1 MAESTEPHAI
11 LELDG
16 EADTVRLAERLA
28 SMTGPGDMIALTGD
42 LGTGKTVLARALI
55 RARTRPDEEVP
66 SPTFTLVQVYE
77 TDAEPAYHFDL
88 YRIEDTEEIYE
99 LGFEEAL
106 SDGVVLVE
114 WPDRLGTLLPSDRLD
129 VELQQGAGPDRRIAR
144 LTGRGYW
151 IARMTDAFSEGA
163 IHG

>member
-1 MAESTEPHAI
+1 MAETIEPHAI
-11 LELDG
+11 LELDD
-16 EADTVRLAERLA
+16 EADTARLAERLA
-28 SMTGPGDMIALTGD
+28 SMTRPGDMIALSGG

-55 RARTRPDEEVP
+55 RARTTPEEEVP

-77 TDAEPAYHFDL
+77 TDAEPIYHFDL

-114 WPDRLGTLLPSDRLD
+114 WPDRLGSLLPLDRLD
-129 VELQQGAGPDRRIAR
+129 VELVQGAEADRRFAR
-144 LTGRGYW
+144 LTGCGYW

>member
-1 MAESTEPHAI
+1 MAATNEPHAI

-28 SMTGPGDMIALTGD
+28 SMSGPGDMIALSGG

-55 RARTRPDEEVP
+55 RTRTTPDEEVP

-77 TDAEPAYHFDL
+77 TGAEPIYHFDL
-88 YRIEDTEEIYE
+88 YRIEDMEEIYE

-106 SDGVVLVE
+106 ADGVVLVE
-114 WPDRLGTLLPSDRLD
+114 WPDRLGSLLPADRLD
-129 VELQQGAGPDRRIAR
+129 VEFEQGAGTDRRIAR